1 MTPPTPKTV
10 AEWMAAELHSRREL
24 HQEDAA
30 YHIQQ
35 HLGDEFVYINDNG
48 NLAIDR
54 TVLAEFRKLTAADT
68 VWVRPERYWR
78 KRESFDDPRKRA
90 AQ

>member
-1 MTPPTPKTV
+1 MTSPTPKTV

-24 HQEDAA
+24 YQEDAA

-35 HLGDEFVYINDNG
+35 HFGNEFVYINDNG
-48 NLAIDR
+48 NLAIER

-68 VWVRPERYWR
+68 VWVRAERYWR
-78 KRESFDDPRKRA
+78 KRESFDDPRKRSA
-90 AQ
+90 E

>member
-1 MTPPTPKTV
+1 MTSPAPKTV

-24 HQEDAA
+24 YQEDAA

-35 HLGDEFVYINDNG
+35 HFGNEFVYINDNG

-54 TVLAEFRKLTAADT
+54 ECPAG
-68 VWVRPERYWR
+68 
-78 KRESFDDPRKRA
+78 S
-90 AQ
+90 